1 MGFDDNA
8 LFKHTNVSELRDK
21 SQVFVKPL
29 IKNTHMKKIVL
40 SLFVCFSFVF
50 KANAQATEIDTREIG
65 GITTAAPF
73 LLIIPDARSG
83 AMGDIGVATSAD
95 AFSLFHNPA
104 KMAFSDRQVRA
115 GITYSPWLRNLTD
128 DIFTGS
134 ISYMNRFSENAAW
147 GADFK
152 YFSLGQIDLTDSG
165 GNSTGTINPNEFV
178 FTGSYALKLSE
189 TFSMGVSLKYLR
201 SNLAF
206 TGTSSTLQPI
216 NSFGVDVSGYYQSE
230 EENYGTFNGRYRFG
244 FNIANIG
251 PKVSYVPGEEDF
263 IPTNLKIGGGF
274 DFILDDYN
282 TISTTIEFTKLLV
295 PSPQLDGS
303 DEDVSWVSGIFSSF
317 GDAEDGFSEELQEF
331 TYAFGTEYL
340 YNNAFALRAGYFHEN
355 ENKGNRQFFT
365 MGAGFKTNALNVD
378 LSYLANASDVNNPL
392 ENSLRF
398 SISFDLGEIYDDY

>member
-1 MGFDDNA
+1 
-8 LFKHTNVSELRDK
+8 
-21 SQVFVKPL
+21 
-29 IKNTHMKKIVL
+29 MKKIVL

>member
-1 MGFDDNA
+1 M
-8 LFKHTNVSELRDK
+8 R
-21 SQVFVKPL
+21 
-29 IKNTHMKKIVL
+29 KIVL
-40 SLFVCFSFVF
+40 CLFVCFSFVF
-50 KANAQATEIDTREIG
+50 NANAQTGIDTREIG

-73 LLIIPDARSG
+73 LLIIPDARAG

-104 KMAFSDRQVRA
+104 KMAFSSRQVRA

-134 ISYMNRFSENAAW
+134 VSYMNRFSENAAW

-165 GNSTGTINPNEFV
+165 GNPTGIINPNEFV

-303 DEDVSWVSGIFSSF
+303 DQDVSWVSGIFSSF

-398 SISFDLGEIYDDY
+398 SVSFDLGEIYDDY

>member
-1 MGFDDNA
+1 
-8 LFKHTNVSELRDK
+8 
-21 SQVFVKPL
+21 
-29 IKNTHMKKIVL
+29 MKKIVL
-40 SLFVCFSFVF
+40 CLLVCFSFVY
-50 KANAQATEIDTREIG
+50 KANAQATEIDTRKIG

-104 KMAFSDRQVRA
+104 KMAFSNRQVRA

-128 DIFTGS
+128 DIFTGTV
-134 ISYMNRFSENAAW
+134 SYMNRFSENAAW

-165 GNSTGTINPNEFV
+165 GNPTGIINPNEFV

-206 TGTSSTLQPI
+206 TGTTSILQPI

-244 FNIANIG
+244 FNVANIG

-282 TISTTIEFTKLLV
+282 TISTTLEFTKLLV
-295 PSPQLDGS
+295 PSPQTDGS
-303 DEDVSWVSGIFSSF
+303 DEDISWVSGIFSSF

>member
-1 MGFDDNA
+1 M
-8 LFKHTNVSELRDK
+8 R
-21 SQVFVKPL
+21 
-29 IKNTHMKKIVL
+29 KIVL
-40 SLFVCFSFVF
+40 CLFVCFSFVF
-50 KANAQATEIDTREIG
+50 KVNAQGTEIDTREIG

-104 KMAFSDRQVRA
+104 KMAFSNRQVSA

-165 GNSTGTINPNEFV
+165 GNPTGIINPNEFV

-206 TGTSSTLQPI
+206 TGTTSTLQPI

-230 EENYGTFNGRYRFG
+230 EENYGTFNGKYRFG
-244 FNIANIG
+244 FNVANIG

-295 PSPQLDGS
+295 PSPQVDDS